1 MNVLRQYFAKG
12 FMNWNYHWWKLL
24 RHSFHYLESIFHWYH
39 RPLFTHLESSSQ
51 LQRNCEW
58 ILGEKRL
65 RMGRILLFEALGLRF
80 WNWISWKNTLKYGK
94 NGFVPS
100 VENMGIHPYAW
111 YFFQFFIY
119 GHWNQKKM
127 DVEEKKR
134 LFCVNKFW
142 SKLTFFINE
151 IPKEN

>member
-12 FMNWNYHWWKLL
+12 FMNWNYYWWKLL

-65 RMGRILLFEALGLRF
+65 RMGRILVFEALGLRF
-80 WNWISWKNTLKYGK
+80 WNWFSWKNTLKYGK

-100 VENMGIHPYAW
+100 VENMRYIPLRLI
-111 YFFQFFIY
+111 FFNFLFMETEI
-119 GHWNQKKM
+119 KK
-127 DVEEKKR
+127 EWTSRRKR
-134 LFCVNKFW
+134 LFCVNKL
-142 SKLTFFINE
+142 KFFIKE
-151 IPKEN
+151 IWKEN